1 MLKETVLLLMMIPS
15 VTINPTDALL
25 QPVIEAEAKP
35 ECHGDCDD
43 KMVRI
48 LIGNEDGK

>member
-15 VTINPTDALL
+15 VNIPHKEALL
-25 QPVIEAEAKP
+25 QPVEAEAKP